1 MTPFFHES
9 DAVNCAVALERL
21 DCVWIDPV
29 PDEPLDADLS
39 AAWEHVRQCSA
50 CWATFE
56 KRRECDARLAMIM
69 QTIPVPV
76 GLREQLLA
84 RTAEMSV
91 DSNIN
96 VGGILKTGNDL
107 LFNGKPLV
115 EKQGHRE
122 GAYGVSS
129 LCRRAWVI
137 TTAAAMLVCAASGS
151 WLWYAMQ
158 GRPASVQALCELTPL
173 TAEGLPIVQD
183 LSLLPVLPQSWPRIK
198 GLKIIGVP
206 CWFQPPGSK
215 TAASWIPFEL
225 QQPKSKRIHGVLLTM
240 LRENVL
246 DPPSGLMVQS
256 TLLKY
261 AHRAGKP
268 LSVAGWSEQGVVYLC
283 FVNDEPAALERLMK
297 LTIPTAA

>member
-1 MTPFFHES
+1 MTSFCPES

-39 AAWEHVRQCSA
+39 AAMEHVRQCSA
-50 CWATFE
+50 CWTTFE

-69 QTIPVPV
+69 QTILVPV

-91 DSNIN
+91 DLNIN
-96 VGGILKTGNDL
+96 TDAILKTGNDL
-107 LFNGKPLV
+107 PVNGKPLV
-115 EKQGHRE
+115 EKLGHRE
-122 GAYGVSS
+122 GTYEAA
-129 LCRRAWVI
+129 LLRRRAWTI
-137 TTAAAMLVCAASGS
+137 TTAAAMLVFAASGS
-151 WLWYAMQ
+151 WLWHAMQ
-158 GRPASVQALCELTPL
+158 GRPTSVQTLCELTPL

-183 LSLLPVLPQSWPRIK
+183 LSQLPALPQSWPRIK

-225 QQPKSKRIHGVLLTM
+225 RQPKSKPIHGVLLTM

-246 DPPSGLMVQS
+246 DPPSELMVQS
-256 TLLKY
+256 ALLKY

-283 FVNDEPAALERLMK
+283 FVNDEPAAIERLMK
-297 LTIPTAA
+297 LTMPTAA